1 MFDDISDDM
10 LAEELE
16 GTSLE
21 EAEVV
26 MAVRALADDIP
37 DR

>member
-1 MFDDISDDM
+1 MFHDTPDEMI
-10 LAEELE
+10 EEIE
-16 GTSLE
+16 GTTVD

-37 DR
+37 RPS